1 MAAGSSSAR
10 TAPGPTIYTRNQ
22 RPAPAPTNGWSP
34 PTRTK
39 IRPTGQRMAR
49 SFSIAATIRGVRT
62 TSSHCDLPMARSFP
76 IVQTDADERN
86 AQFSPDGRWVVYQS
100 NESGRFEIWVQPFS
114 VPGSERRGKWQISN
128 GGGGQPRWSRD
139 GRELFYLSP
148 DSRVMAVPIKA
159 TADGEAIET
168 GEPERSVPLAGHRA
182 RATRHRAAAIH
193 GLEGWTAIPVRD
205 RGRAAKQCAADD
217 DPELENEIAPRC
229 QILFFAGLS
238 SGWDNPIRATQKI
251 LPPATR
257 VEAAESAYLTR
268 PADRL
273 ARKIRSISYGAPL
286 ARLRAKMS
294 ACPGTKT

>member
-39 IRPTGQRMAR
+39 IRPTGQADGAFILYRRYDPRRVYDIFALR
-49 SFSIAATIRGVRT
+49 LADGAT
-62 TSSHCDLPMARSFP
+62 FP
-76 IVQTDADERN
+76 IVETDADERN

-128 GGGGQPRWSRD
+128 GGGGQPRRSRD
-139 GRELFYLSP
+139 GHELFYLLP

-168 GEPERSVPLAGHRA
+168 GRPSALFRWPGIELARQGTVLPPFMVSKDGQRFLFATADVQPDNAPL
-182 RATRHRAAAIH
+182 TMI
-193 GLEGWTAIPVRD
+193 LNW
-205 RGRAAKQCAADD
+205 
-217 DPELENEIAPRC
+217 ENEPAVAPKDPGG

-238 SGWDNPIRATQKI
+238 SGWDNPIRGIQKI

-257 VEAAESAYLTR
+257 VKSGRVCVPHALSGPIDSENPIGLIWRSPCSAAR
-268 PADRL
+268 
-273 ARKIRSISYGAPL
+273 
-286 ARLRAKMS
+286 
-294 ACPGTKT
+294 